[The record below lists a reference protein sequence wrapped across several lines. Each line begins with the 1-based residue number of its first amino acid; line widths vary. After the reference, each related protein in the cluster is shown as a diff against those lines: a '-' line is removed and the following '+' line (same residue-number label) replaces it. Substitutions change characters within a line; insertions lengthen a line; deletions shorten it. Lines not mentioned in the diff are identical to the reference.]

1 MKGIFLFGSGL
12 MLGIMIGLNLRPRKD
27 FFRVLNDP
35 KQIQEDDSIETYIM
49 KKSYHY

>member
-12 MLGIMIGLNLRPRKD
+12 MLGIIIGLNLRPRKD

-35 KQIQEDDSIETYIM
+35 KQIQEGDSIETYIM
-49 KKSYHY
+49 KKRYHF